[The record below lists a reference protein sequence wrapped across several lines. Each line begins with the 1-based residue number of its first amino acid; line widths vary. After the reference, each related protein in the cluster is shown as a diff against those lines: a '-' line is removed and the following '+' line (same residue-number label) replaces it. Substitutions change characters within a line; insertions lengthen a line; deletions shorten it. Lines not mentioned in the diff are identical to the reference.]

1 MKISLLKIGIILSIL
16 GVIWISVEFLEGE
29 RISEQFL
36 LESSDSHSLNLN
48 FEGEGIGYYKI
59 FMPEYLGYE
68 IFVQILDNDKNI
80 ISEQTVHTKMSVGYF
95 KFENSGKYTIK
106 ISNISKEQIDFQVEF
121 GETNSQQM
129 ILPGIMVLV
138 GAILIIVMSFLKL
151 KSYKIEQPDENIS

>member
-1 MKISLLKIGIILSIL
+1 M
-16 GVIWISVEFLEGE
+16 IWISVEFLEGE
-29 RISEQFL
+29 KNTEQFL
-36 LESSDSHSLNLN
+36 LELSDSHSLNLN

-95 KFENSGKYTIK
+95 KFENSGEHTVK